1 MKHLNFTTRISLRA
15 FLFAA
20 LLTSTT
26 AACAPV
32 QPAAQPAPQTAA
44 ATVAGLEIV
53 DPWARAAAMKGEGDM
68 QAMGSS
74 EAMTDTTLAG
84 DNKAMGGSDAMTDTS
99 TMSSTTPM
107 GGSMGMG
114 VGGAMSAIYMTI
126 HNTGGEAD
134 RLIKAQSDAAQVVE
148 LHTMEEKDGVMS
160 MHPVDGIDVP
170 ASGDAELKPG
180 GFHVMLIG
188 LTRDLTIGEQV
199 TVTLTFE
206 KAGDVTLEVEVRERK

>member
-1 MKHLNFTTRISLRA
+1 MKHINFTTRSVRA

-32 QPAAQPAPQTAA
+32 QPAAQPAPQAAA

-68 QAMGSS
+68 QGMGSS
-74 EAMTDTTLAG
+74 EAMTDTAAAG
-84 DNKAMGGSDAMTDTS
+84 GGMAMGGSDAMTDTAA
-99 TMSSTTPM
+99 MSDTTQM
-107 GGSMGMG
+107 GDSMGMG

-126 HNTGGEAD
+126 HNTGSEAD

-148 LHTMEEKDGVMS
+148 IHTMEEKDGVMT

-170 ASGDAELKPG
+170 ANGDAELKPG

-206 KAGDVTLEVEVRERK
+206 KAGDVTLQADVRERK